1 MKKIL
6 GVILGIYSKELYC
19 KNNLEISIYYNLSL
33 LVCISWSSF
42 RIEKDLHRYNFQIGI
57 LGCHL
62 KITKFK
68 KLKNE

>member
-6 GVILGIYSKELYC
+6 GVILGTYSKELYC
-19 KNNLEISIYYNLSL
+19 KNGWEISFYYDLNLL
-33 LVCISWSSF
+33 ICISWSSF
-42 RIEKDLHRYNFQIGI
+42 KLDKELHRYHFQIGI

-68 KLKNE
+68 KL